1 MEINKSFKQIQNR
14 RMVLDVVNTNSG
26 SPDLR
31 DVTAGVFY
39 FGDGQFVLK
48 DITIKSGDVEEY
60 CTEIFMMGRTFIVT
74 QSIEFINEFLFGEYE

>member
-1 MEINKSFKQIQNR
+1 MEANKSFKQIQKR

-26 SPDLR
+26 IPDLR
-31 DVTAGVFY
+31 DVTTGVFY

-60 CTEIFMMGRTFIVT
+60 CTEISMMGRTFIVT
-74 QSIEFINEFLFGEYE
+74 QSIEFINEFLFGEDE